1 MFELPIKIV
10 RFLSIRFSIILSNL
24 IGLLSSKLLG
34 KKIILLNPQLKYDDY
49 ILRQKEKT
57 LDPKKIE
64 KWLGEEWKTKLD
76 GFRDLFQRN
85 IEFIDQVQN
94 CICLGARTG
103 QEVVAL
109 KELGKDAIGIDLV
122 EFSPHT
128 IVGDIHNLS
137 FDNCIFDLAFT
148 NIFDHSFAPSKFI
161 SEIERVIMSSG
172 FIIINLQLKISGD
185 KYSENVIYDPN
196 GVIELFKDSK
206 LIRSH
211 SISNTFDGMNW
222 EIVMQKK

>member
-1 MFELPIKIV
+1 ML
-10 RFLSIRFSIILSNL
+10 LSIKFSIIFSNL
-24 IGLLSSKLLG
+24 IRLFSSKLLG
-34 KKIILLNPQLKYDDY
+34 KKLILLNSQLNYDDY
-49 ILRQKEKT
+49 ILKQKEKT
-57 LDPKKIE
+57 LDPKRIE
-64 KWLGEEWKTKLD
+64 KWLGEEWESKLD

-85 IEFIDQVQN
+85 IEFIDKVQN

-122 EFSPHT
+122 EFLPHT
-128 IVGDIHNLS
+128 IVGDIHDLS

-148 NIFDHSFAPSKFI
+148 NIFDHSFYPSKFI

-172 FIIINLQLKISGD
+172 FIIINIQLKISGD
-185 KYSENVIYDPN
+185 KYSENVLYDPD

-206 LIRSH
+206 LICSR
-211 SISNTFDGMNW
+211 SISNSFDGMNW